1 MKTEMPKTL
10 WRKGQSGNPKG
21 RPKKIFNFL
30 NEVDAQ
36 MIEVAPNDERKR
48 TKGQIVAGKMVE
60 LMMQGSIRAINEYL
74 DRKLGKPPQAVAIA
88 DLRTENRDE
97 TIANILESLKAMRET
112 SQESYGDGKQTI
124 Q

>member
-1 MKTEMPKTL
+1 
-10 WRKGQSGNPKG
+10 
-21 RPKKIFNFL
+21 
-30 NEVDAQ
+30 

-48 TKGQIVAGKMVE
+48 TKGQIIAGKMVE

-88 DLRTENRDE
+88 DLRTESRDE
-97 TIANILESLKAMRET
+97 TISNILESLKAIRDNSDET
-112 SQESYGDGKQTI
+112 YGDTKQTV